1 MAGKL
6 LAKKGMPIVNDL
18 LKQNIPIVA
27 TLLALVKEP
36 DDSKEFVEYAL
47 RLAESLNINIH
58 FLYVQ
63 DPATHPFG
71 TPGLTGEASV
81 QIQINLEK
89 TAADA
94 KNIIT
99 RHVEAYASG
108 DVFAEISTETAV
120 IKPVIEKLLAQD
132 KVHMVLMEGSESD
145 GFWTQN
151 STDMDIIRNIQCPVW
166 VIPPKITYDPFKEI
180 LYATDYHEEDL
191 LTLRKLIALTHRY
204 SPKITALHI
213 TENYDFE
220 VRIKKAGFQ
229 EMVKTKTAYDK
240 VSVESLVDRTG
251 EDIGQMINDYASL
264 IDANLIVVLKENR
277 PFFDRLFKSSSTKK
291 IIQQAQIPVLV
302 YHEQGA

>member
-1 MAGKL
+1 
-6 LAKKGMPIVNDL
+6 
-18 LKQNIPIVA
+18 VA

-36 DDSKEFVEYAL
+36 DDSKEFVAYAL
-47 RLAESLNINIH
+47 HLAESLNINIH

-94 KNIIT
+94 KNIIA

-108 DVFAEISTETAV
+108 DVFAEISTETA
-120 IKPVIEKLLAQD
+120 IIRPVIEKLLAQD

-151 STDMDIIRNIQCPVW
+151 STDMDIIRNIKCPAW

-191 LTLRKLIALTHRY
+191 LTLRKLIALTHRF
-204 SPKITALHI
+204 SPNITALHI

-277 PFFDRLFKSSSTKK
+277 PFFDRLFKSSSAKK
-291 IIQQAQIPVLV
+291 IIQQAKIPVLV